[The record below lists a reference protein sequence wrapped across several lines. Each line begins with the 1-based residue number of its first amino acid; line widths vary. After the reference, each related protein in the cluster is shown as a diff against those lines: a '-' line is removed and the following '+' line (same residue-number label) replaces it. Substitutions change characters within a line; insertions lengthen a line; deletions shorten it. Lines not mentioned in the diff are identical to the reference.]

1 MKNYTPLQLVLILA
15 PFVFS
20 FAFGLDIYIPIVPQ
34 MIEIFQTTPF
44 LIQLTLSLFLFV
56 TGVGQLLIGPL
67 SDQFGRKRILLL
79 AAASYALGSL
89 ACAASTHIAM
99 LLLAR
104 ILCSL
109 GACGLLVTS
118 FALVRDLFSGE
129 QSAKMFS
136 FLHGSI
142 GISPIF
148 APLIGGYLATFFGW
162 RSIFIFLTLIGLFAM
177 YISQTRIEETHHKN
191 LRTKVNK
198 DIFKR
203 YWEIFSQRQFLIY
216 ALIAGL
222 AESVFFCFFSISP
235 FIIIDTLGVS
245 TQNFGYYFATFGSV
259 IAFGGLG
266 AGKTIEKIGIQK
278 TIFLGISLMLLGGVS
293 MLGCVYFAQLSLS
306 GFLIPMVFAC
316 TGAMFLLGSAAACA
330 LEPFG
335 HIAGTA
341 SAAFGSLEFGIAAI
355 IGSIVMSFSPYSTIP
370 YGVSI
375 VVMGVLSLGLFW
387 PSRHKTLALPTA
399 ASVSSETI

>member
-1 MKNYTPLQLVLILA
+1 MKQYSIFQLVLILA

-34 MIEIFQTTPF
+34 MIDIFQTTPF
-44 LIQLTLSLFLFV
+44 FIQLTLSLFLFV

-67 SDQFGRKRILLL
+67 SDQFGRKRIFLY
-79 AAASYALGSL
+79 AAASYAVGSL
-89 ACAASTHIAM
+89 ACATSTHITM
-99 LLLAR
+99 LILAR
-104 ILCSL
+104 VLCSL

-118 FALVRDLFSGE
+118 LALVRDLFSGE
-129 QSAKMFS
+129 ESAKMFS

-148 APLIGGYLATFFGW
+148 APIIGGYLASFFGW
-162 RSIFIFLTLIGLFAM
+162 RSIFLFLTFVGLFALLITQK
-177 YISQTRIEETHHKN
+177 YIQETHPKN
-191 LRTKVNK
+191 LRTRVNK
-198 DIFKR
+198 EIFKR
-203 YWEIFSQRQFLIY
+203 YWEIFSQRQFLVY

-235 FIIIDTLGVS
+235 FIIIDTLGIS
-245 TQNFGYYFATFGSV
+245 TENFGYYFAVFGSV

-278 TIFLGISLMLLGGVS
+278 TILLGISLMLLGGVS
-293 MLGCVYFAQLSLS
+293 MLVWIYFAQLSLS
-306 GFLIPMVFAC
+306 GFLIPMTFAC

-335 HIAGTA
+335 HLAGTA

-355 IGSIVMSFSPYSTIP
+355 IGSIVMYFPPYSTIP
-370 YGVSI
+370 YGISI
-375 VVMGVLSLGLFW
+375 VIIGLLSLGLFW
-387 PSRHKTLALPTA
+387 PNRHQSPTPIPISPETL
-399 ASVSSETI
+399 